1 MVFAKRILSPLPLA
15 RDCHSGKVPD
25 GCQPSNVM
33 WRDKPQPTG
42 NGWSPQSTSLD
53 PLRRCNM
60 HLHARSGIDD
70 LGPYLSRGNEKRVAD
85 ALASLSR
92 AVELVAVD
100 YSMER
105 VLGDLSSGLVP
116 ERDNRSVTDPQ
127 WVEKGISSYGCPL
140 HSTRPGTDTTTANTG
155 HDVQTVGV
163 SGHGECSCRRT
174 ERQVPAPSST
184 QGRRVL
190 DHKPNGNSAGESGT
204 EYVGL
209 RHVSDV
215 AGSLDRGV
223 VLATME
229 VPNPRRTSGGTRSF
243 ETAAYKGAVR
253 STYDSAG
260 TKTGGKL
267 PLSVDEV
274 VESHILRDSYAGAP
288 FFRSNK
294 FVLDSGARL
303 ATKIIRDGRGFD
315 PYVFGRRVQPG
326 TAGPKTRLVWMAP
339 LATTIVGTRYSKRVM
354 EALSRKRPFVW
365 GLRGHEQGAII
376 SEIESRFKYVYSLD
390 FSKFDST
397 VPARMID
404 DAFRVARTHLNLTDD
419 ELSVWRRYVNDFI
432 HSRIIAPDGHVYQ
445 KHKGVP
451 SGSAFTSIID
461 SIVNLILVS
470 YMWEKITGH
479 SLPHDRVLVMGDDV
493 IVGSNSRIAL
503 GDLASA
509 ASDLGFVLSVEK
521 STITDKSAE
530 TKKFDDNRTHFL
542 GHWWVHS
549 QPHRPQSELIQRMVY
564 PERHRKR
571 EPAEY
576 LVRLL
581 GYAATS
587 VEGRRILV
595 KLFPHQDV
603 IQSFTRVS
611 DAMRRLG
618 WSDDDAV
625 ADVDLPGQLRL
636 KRRVQGQE
644 IEIKPSKVL
653 AGLFGPW
660 L

>member
-1 MVFAKRILSPLPLA
+1 
-15 RDCHSGKVPD
+15 
-25 GCQPSNVM
+25 
-33 WRDKPQPTG
+33 
-42 NGWSPQSTSLD
+42 
-53 PLRRCNM
+53 M

-70 LGPYLSRGNEKRVAD
+70 LGPYLSRGNEERVAK

-92 AVELVAVD
+92 AVEIVAVD

-105 VLGDLSSGLVP
+105 ALGDLSSGLVP

-127 WVEKGISSYGCPL
+127 WVEKGIASYGCPI
-140 HSTRPGTDTTTANTG
+140 HSTRTGANGSIAATGDDILTA
-155 HDVQTVGV
+155 GV
-163 SGHGECSCRRT
+163 HGKGECSCRKRT
-174 ERQVPAPSST
+174 EGQVSVSAGSR
-184 QGRRVL
+184 GRR
-190 DHKPNGNSAGESGT
+190 DSNHFQAGNAEVDGGPGD
-204 EYVGL
+204 VGL
-209 RHVSDV
+209 RHVPGEFGD
-215 AGSLDRGV
+215 LDRGA
-223 VLATME
+223 VLANGP
-229 VPNPRRTSGGTRSF
+229 VHSLRNAFNRTRPY
-243 ETAAYKGAVR
+243 ETAAYKGAIR
-253 STYDSAG
+253 AAYDTAG

-267 PLSVDEV
+267 PLSVEEV

-294 FVLDSGARL
+294 LVLDAGARL
-303 ATKIIRDGRGFD
+303 AAKIIRDGRGFD

-326 TAGPKTRLVWMAP
+326 NAGSKTRLVWMAP
-339 LATTIVGTRYSKRVM
+339 LPTTIVGTRFSKRVM
-354 EALSRKRPFVW
+354 EALSRRRPFVW

-376 SEIESRFKYVYSLD
+376 SEIESRFRYVYSLD

-404 DAFRVARTHLNLTDD
+404 DAFRVARTHLDLNED
-419 ELSVWRRYVNDFI
+419 ELGVWRRYVNDFI
-432 HSRIIAPDGHVYQ
+432 HSRIIAPDGRVYQ

-470 YMWEKITGH
+470 YMWEKVTGH

-493 IVGSNSRIAL
+493 IVGSNARIAL
-503 GDLASA
+503 SELASA

-521 STITDKSAE
+521 STITDKSSE
-530 TKKFDDNRTHFL
+530 SKKFDDNRTHFL

-549 QPHRPQSELIQRMVY
+549 QPHRPEFELIQRMVY

-581 GYAATS
+581 GYASTS

-595 KLFPHQDV
+595 KVFPHQDV
-603 IQSFTRVS
+603 VMSFLAVS

-618 WSDDDAV
+618 WSDDDAI
-625 ADVDLPGQLRL
+625 ADVDLPGQLRQ

-653 AGLFGPW
+653 AGMLGPW

>member
-1 MVFAKRILSPLPLA
+1 
-15 RDCHSGKVPD
+15 
-25 GCQPSNVM
+25 
-33 WRDKPQPTG
+33 
-42 NGWSPQSTSLD
+42 
-53 PLRRCNM
+53 M

-70 LGPYLSRGNEKRVAD
+70 LGPYLSRGNERKVAD

-105 VLGDLSSGLVP
+105 ALGDLSSGLVP

-127 WVEKGISSYGCPL
+127 WVEKGIASYGCPI
-140 HSTRPGTDTTTANTG
+140 HSTRSGTDQSTTTGQGILTA
-155 HDVQTVGV
+155 GV
-163 SGHGECSCRRT
+163 SGKGECSCRRHT
-174 ERQVPAPSST
+174 KSQVPAPSRT
-184 QGRRVL
+184 RGRRVP
-190 DHKPNGNSAGESGT
+190 DHEPDGNPESESGPRH
-204 EYVGL
+204 VGL
-209 RHVSDV
+209 RHVSGF
-215 AGSLDRGV
+215 AGQLDRGA
-223 VLATME
+223 VLADE
-229 VPNPRRTSGGTRSF
+229 RLYALRTTYSGTRSY
-243 ETAAYKGAVR
+243 ETAAYKGAIR
-253 STYDSAG
+253 STYDTAG

-267 PLSVDEV
+267 PLSVEEV

-288 FFRSNK
+288 LFRSNK
-294 FVLDSGARL
+294 LVLDAGARL
-303 ATKIIRDGRGFD
+303 ASKIIHNGRGFD

-326 TAGPKTRLVWMAP
+326 NAGPKTRLVWMAP
-339 LATTIVGTRYSKRVM
+339 LPTTIVGTRYSKRVM

-376 SEIESRFKYVYSLD
+376 SEIESRFRYVYSLD

-397 VPARMID
+397 IPARMID
-404 DAFRVARTHLNLTDD
+404 DAFRVARTHLDLSED
-419 ELSVWRRYVNDFI
+419 ELGVWRRYVNDFI
-432 HSRIIAPDGHVYQ
+432 HSRIIAPDGRVYQ

-470 YMWEKITGH
+470 YMWEKVTGH
-479 SLPHDRVLVMGDDV
+479 SLPHDRVLVMGDDI
-493 IVGSNSRIAL
+493 IVGSNARIAL
-503 GDLASA
+503 SDLASA

-530 TKKFDDNRTHFL
+530 SKKFDDNRTHFL

-549 QPHRPQSELIQRMVY
+549 QPHRPEFELIQRMVY

-595 KLFPHQDV
+595 KLFPHQDLV
-603 IQSFTRVS
+603 QSFMAVS
-611 DAMRRLG
+611 DAMKRLG
-618 WSDDDAV
+618 WSDDDVV

-636 KRRVQGQE
+636 KRRVLGQE
-644 IEIKPSKVL
+644 VEIKPSKVL
-653 AGLFGPW
+653 AGMFGPW